1 VALPDFQYHQP
12 TTLDDVCRI
21 RGKYGGKG
29 ILLAGGTDLIVKM
42 RNRELLPEHVI
53 SLDGMNA
60 LGQITET
67 PVTVSIGSMCTVT
80 QITRSRTIRSFFPA
94 LAAAADEL
102 GSPSV
107 RNMGT
112 VGGNIATASP
122 AADLPPALIAYGATA
137 NLKSIHSSRLVKLET
152 LFHSPGKTCIQTD
165 EILVDLTIKKPT
177 QLTGAAFFK
186 LGNRNALQIAIINGA
201 SYMSINPQN
210 NCIADARIV
219 LGAVAP
225 TVIRS
230 CSAETFLEGKL
241 PDADLFLQ
249 AGQIAANESTPIDD
263 LRGSAAYRKDMV
275 AVLTARTLAS
285 AWNQIRHKKE
295 LP

>member
-1 VALPDFQYHQP
+1 MALPDFQYHQP
-12 TTLDDVCRI
+12 ATLEDLCRI
-21 RGKYGGKG
+21 RSKYGGKG

-42 RNRELLPEHVI
+42 RNRELHPEHVI
-53 SLDGMNA
+53 SLDGLNE
-60 LGQITET
+60 LGRITET
-67 PVTVSIGSMCTVT
+67 PAKVSIGSMCTVT
-80 QITRSRTIRSFFPA
+80 RISQSRTIRRLFPA
-94 LAAAADEL
+94 LAEAADEL

-122 AADLPPALIAYGATA
+122 AADLPPALIAYGASV
-137 NLKSIHSSRLVKLET
+137 NLKSMHNKRQVKLET
-152 LFHSPGKTCIQTD
+152 LFHSPGKTCIQAD
-165 EILVDLTIKKPT
+165 EILVDIELQKPA
-177 QLTGAAFFK
+177 QPTGAAFFK

-201 SYMSINPQN
+201 SYISINPQN
-210 NCIADARIV
+210 NCIVSARIV

-230 CSAETFLEGKL
+230 CSAETVLTGNL
-241 PDADLFLQ
+241 PHTDLFLQ
-249 AGQIAANESTPIDD
+249 AGQIAADESSPIND